1 MLKELMFNKRPD
13 ILLNKMLDNAALS
26 QRVIASNIAN
36 VSTPGYKRL
45 GVSFNEQLKRAMR
58 PGRPKL
64 EVSNPRHIPSTDFVE
79 KLKPA
84 ISRVENDYWN
94 GINNVSIDREM
105 VELAKIQLDFTI
117 ASRLK
122 SIRFNQLKTAIR
134 GRR

>member
-58 PGRPKL
+58 PGRIKL
-64 EVSNPRHIPSTDFVE
+64 NVSNPRHIPSPDFVK
-79 KLKPA
+79 KLKPEV
-84 ISRVENDYWN
+84 SRVENDYWN
-94 GINNVSIDREM
+94 GINNVNIDREM